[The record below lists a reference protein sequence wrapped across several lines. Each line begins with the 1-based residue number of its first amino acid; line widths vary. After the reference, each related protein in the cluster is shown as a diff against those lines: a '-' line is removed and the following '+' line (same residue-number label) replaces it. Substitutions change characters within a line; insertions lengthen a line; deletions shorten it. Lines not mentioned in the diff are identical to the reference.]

1 MSIRTTVT
9 LEDDVLE
16 RAKKF
21 SQKRGIPFRQA
32 LNDLVRAGLQAE
44 SAAAPRKP
52 FKIKPRHMGVMPGIS
67 YDNIERLLEIGEG
80 ERHR

>member
-32 LNDLVRAGLQAE
+32 LNDLVRAGLQVE
-44 SAAAPRKP
+44 AAPPPRKP
-52 FKIKPRHMGVMPGIS
+52 FKIKPRHMGIMPGVS
-67 YDNIERLLEIGEG
+67 YDNIESVLELAEG
-80 ERHR
+80 VLHR